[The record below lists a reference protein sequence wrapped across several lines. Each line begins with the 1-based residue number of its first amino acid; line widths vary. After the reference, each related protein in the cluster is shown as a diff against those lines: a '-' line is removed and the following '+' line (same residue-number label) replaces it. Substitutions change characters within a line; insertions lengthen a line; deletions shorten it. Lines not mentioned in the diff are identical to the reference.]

1 MTQTGKKTKQ
11 LRTVSSNFRIMK
23 IRNYFTEHPAS
34 VGESYRQHLR
44 VATRYS
50 AQLFLAAGA
59 CAVHAVIPKLFTT
72 TASTKIKDLH
82 SQMVESGRTKL
93 KM

>member
-1 MTQTGKKTKQ
+1 
-11 LRTVSSNFRIMK
+11 MK

-34 VGESYRQHLR
+34 IGESYRQHLS

-59 CAVHAVIPKLFTT
+59 CAVHAVIPNLFTT
-72 TASTKIKDLH
+72 TASAKIKDLY
-82 SQMVESGRTKL
+82 SQMGESGRTKL
-93 KM
+93 EI